1 MTNTIPVEVF
11 LDNIRTLLTETF
23 EQVRGI
29 YLDRGT
35 SLFETLETITPEM
48 ASIPV
53 SATCATLAAQVEHTT
68 FYIDLLVGNLTGNPP
83 QQVDW
88 SEIWNRVSA
97 VTPEAWETSKARLKS
112 SYQRVLAVL
121 DGVKWDDNRRV
132 GEIIAIVAHTAYHLG
147 EIRQA
152 LCTLR

>member
-1 MTNTIPVEVF
+1 MTSTIPVEVF
-11 LDNIRTLLTETF
+11 LGNIRTLLTETF

-53 SATCATLAAQVEHTT
+53 SATCATLAAQVEHTA
-68 FYIDLLVGNLTGNPP
+68 FYMNLLVGNLIGNPQ

-88 SEIWNRVSA
+88 SEIWNRVGA
-97 VTPEAWETSKARLKS
+97 VTPKEWEASKVHLKL
-112 SYQRVLAVL
+112 SYYHALAAL
-121 DGVKWDDNRRV
+121 DSVKWDEDRRV